1 MQSDSIMG
9 GAAIERVQEGM
20 RVVDASGEDIGKV
33 EYVQMGDPDA
43 VTTQG
48 NERTVTGLAGTV
60 LEGDLPDASEPDV
73 PNPLRSSLRRTG
85 FLKIDGKGL
94 RDKDRYVSSE
104 RVRDVSGDVVRLD
117 LRKAQ
122 LIPEE

>member
-1 MQSDSIMG
+1 MQNDSIMG
-9 GAAIERVQEGM
+9 GATMERVQEGM
-20 RVVDASGEDIGKV
+20 RVVDAAGEDIGKV
-33 EYVQMGDPDA
+33 AYVQMGDPTA

-73 PNPLRSSLRRTG
+73 PHPLRASLRRTG
-85 FLKIDGKGL
+85 FLKIDGKDL
-94 RDKDRYVSSE
+94 HNEARYVSSE

-117 LRKAQ
+117 LHRAD
-122 LIPEE
+122 LTS

>member
-1 MQSDSIMG
+1 MQNDSIMG
-9 GAAIERVQEGM
+9 GATMERVQEGM
-20 RVVDASGEDIGKV
+20 RVVDALGEDIGKV
-33 EYVQMGDPDA
+33 EYVQMGDPAA

-48 NERTVTGLAGTV
+48 NERRVTGLEGGV

-104 RVRDVSGDVVRLD
+104 RVAEVAGDVVRLNV
-117 LRKAQ
+117 RKAE
-122 LIPEE
+122 LALEE